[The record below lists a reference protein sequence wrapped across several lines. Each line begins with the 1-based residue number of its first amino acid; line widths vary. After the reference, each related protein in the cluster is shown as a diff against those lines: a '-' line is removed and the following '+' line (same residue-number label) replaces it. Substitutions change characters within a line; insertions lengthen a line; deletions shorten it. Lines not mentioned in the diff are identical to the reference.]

1 MSKKYIYPPVWSFFV
16 YLMLFIQTA
25 QAGLFDSN
33 PFSSN
38 SGPVDVEE
46 AFIMQP
52 ADEGQG
58 KLSLIWQVRD
68 DYYLYRDRVEFVMP
82 DGVKLVAR
90 DNAPAVEKDDP
101 LFGNVW
107 VYKQIAQI
115 ELQLAGE
122 TREVKDAVISVTYQ
136 GCWEGG
142 ICYPPVTKK
151 VPMSLIPS
159 ASALSGAQVLQAS
172 IDSGEATNALSG
184 NTGRVTEQDRYA
196 QLISSSNLWLALGLF
211 FLAGLGL
218 SMTPCVFPMIPIL
231 SSVIAGQGE
240 KITTARSFTLS
251 LVYVLAV
258 AVTYT
263 VAGVVAGLFGE
274 NLQAAFQNPWIISI
288 FSALFVVL
296 ALSMFGFYQ
305 LQLPT
310 SWQSRLSDA
319 SGADKGGSL
328 FGVAGMGLLSALI
341 VGPCMAAPL
350 AGALIYIGQSGD
362 PVFGGLALF
371 SLSMGMGIPLLI
383 VGVSAGKLLPKAG
396 AWMDSVKAG
405 FGVVLLAMAI
415 WMLDR
420 IVPTQVSML
429 LAALLFIITAVY
441 MGALQAVA
449 DGRSNWLRFWRGV
462 SLVLLIY
469 GAALLVGVLSGSQ
482 SFLKPLL
489 GISGGV
495 AAQQVSLPFN
505 KVTNEGQLD
514 LLLAQAKQRQQPV
527 MLDFYADWCVSCVE
541 LEEFTFKDVD
551 VANALSG
558 YILIKVDVTKNDQD
572 AKALYKR
579 FQIIGPP
586 ALVFYDR
593 SGKKRDELMIVGT
606 IKPQPFISHIVPLG

>member
-1 MSKKYIYPPVWSFFV
+1 
-16 YLMLFIQTA
+16 
-25 QAGLFDSN
+25 
-33 PFSSN
+33 
-38 SGPVDVEE
+38 
-46 AFIMQP
+46 
-52 ADEGQG
+52 
-58 KLSLIWQVRD
+58 
-68 DYYLYRDRVEFVMP
+68 
-82 DGVKLVAR
+82 
-90 DNAPAVEKDDP
+90 
-101 LFGNVW
+101 
-107 VYKQIAQI
+107 
-115 ELQLAGE
+115 
-122 TREVKDAVISVTYQ
+122 
-136 GCWEGG
+136 
-142 ICYPPVTKK
+142 
-151 VPMSLIPS
+151 
-159 ASALSGAQVLQAS
+159 
-172 IDSGEATNALSG
+172 
-184 NTGRVTEQDRYA
+184 
-196 QLISSSNLWLALGLF
+196 
-211 FLAGLGL
+211 
-218 SMTPCVFPMIPIL
+218 
-231 SSVIAGQGE
+231 
-240 KITTARSFTLS
+240 
-251 LVYVLAV
+251 
-258 AVTYT
+258 
-263 VAGVVAGLFGE
+263 
-274 NLQAAFQNPWIISI
+274 
-288 FSALFVVL
+288 
-296 ALSMFGFYQ
+296 
-305 LQLPT
+305 
-310 SWQSRLSDA
+310 
-319 SGADKGGSL
+319 
-328 FGVAGMGLLSALI
+328 MGLLSALI

-469 GAALLVGVLSGSQ
+469 GTALLVGVLSGSH
-482 SFLKPLL
+482 SFLKPLQ

-558 YILIKVDVTKNDQD
+558 YMLIKVDVTKNDQD

-593 SGKKRDELMIVGT
+593 SGNKRDELMIVGT